1 MQPSKVLI
9 IDQSDMIH
17 KLFRPILGK
26 TVMVT
31 AADGR
36 EALRRLA
43 EQPETD
49 LIFLDI
55 DTPPVNGVE
64 LLAKFLSAK
73 GVAGI
78 PVVLVSSPGQEHDVI
93 RGLQNGAAAYI
104 KKPLRSEEVLGLA
117 ARLMQ
122 LYKPHGVRGSGPL

>member
-9 IDQSDMIH
+9 IDQSDLMH
-17 KLFRPILGK
+17 KLFRPMLRK
-26 TVMVT
+26 TVLVT

-55 DTPPVNGVE
+55 DTPPANGVE
-64 LLAKFLSAK
+64 LLQRLLAAK
-73 GVAGI
+73 GVTGI
-78 PVVLVSSPGQEHDVI
+78 PVILVSSPGQEHDII
-93 RGLQNGAAAYI
+93 RGLQSGAAAYI
-104 KKPLRSEEVLGLA
+104 KKPLRSEEVLGLT

-122 LYKPHGVRGSGPL
+122 LYKPARGPGGGPL

>member
-9 IDQSDMIH
+9 IDQSDLIH

-31 AADGR
+31 AVDGR

-64 LLAKFLSAK
+64 LLQKLLCAK
-73 GVAGI
+73 GATGI

-104 KKPLRSEEVLGLA
+104 KKPLRSEEVLGLT

-122 LYKPHGVRGSGPL
+122 LYKPARGPGGEPL

>member
-1 MQPSKVLI
+1 MQPNKVLV

-17 KLFRPILGK
+17 KLFRPMLGK

-36 EALRRLA
+36 EALRLLA
-43 EQPETD
+43 EQPKTD

-55 DTPPVNGVE
+55 DTPANGIGMLE
-64 LLAKFLSAK
+64 KLLAAK
-73 GVAGI
+73 GVTGI
-78 PVVLVSSPGQEHDVI
+78 PVILVSSPGQEHDVI

-104 KKPLRSEEVLGLA
+104 KKPLRSEEVLGLS

-122 LYKPHGVRGSGPL
+122 LYKPHGARASGPL

>member
-9 IDQSDMIH
+9 IDQAAMIH
-17 KLFRPILGK
+17 KLFRPMLGK
-26 TVMVT
+26 TVLVT
-31 AADGR
+31 AADGG

-49 LIFLDI
+49 LIFLDL
-55 DTPPVNGVE
+55 DMSPVQGFE
-64 LLAKFLSAK
+64 LLQKLLAAK
-73 GVAGI
+73 GVTGI
-78 PVVLVSSPGQEHDVI
+78 PVILVSSPGQEHDVI

-104 KKPLRSEEVLGLA
+104 KKPLRSEEVLGLT

-122 LYKPHGVRGSGPL
+122 LYKPARGPGGGPL